1 MAVDITS
8 LNLSDFPLFDQVAES
23 DIRKFLSVGF
33 HFSYEAGSP
42 LVSNNDSGE
51 TFFMVLKGL
60 AKLVLINGQ
69 KEMVNVALFR
79 TGDFFGEMSMLQAD
93 EVRNG
98 DIIAINNLEVIT
110 LHKKD
115 FLKMMQEYPMLA
127 FNLARE
133 LAKRIRQ
140 MNHRM
145 VTDRLPDDLHKVAHT
160 LLLLAN
166 KGKSL
171 HEQGRVLLP
180 SLSLKEWA
188 LFCYTSGEMFMDS
201 IEKLKQAGVLEWQ
214 SQRIVV
220 TDLPRLQ
227 RCAQVHQERLK
238 SDVSS

>member
-1 MAVDITS
+1 
-8 LNLSDFPLFDQVAES
+8 
-23 DIRKFLSVGF
+23 
-33 HFSYEAGSP
+33 
-42 LVSNNDSGE
+42 
-51 TFFMVLKGL
+51 
-60 AKLVLINGQ
+60 
-69 KEMVNVALFR
+69 
-79 TGDFFGEMSMLQAD
+79 
-93 EVRNG
+93 
-98 DIIAINNLEVIT
+98 
-110 LHKKD
+110 
-115 FLKMMQEYPMLA
+115 MMQEYPMLA
-127 FNLARE
+127 FNLSRE

-160 LLLLAN
+160 LLLLAH
-166 KGKSL
+166 KGKNL

-201 IEKLKQAGVLEWQ
+201 IETLKQAGVLEWQ